1 MEYLRTLL
9 SRVSDN
15 SINMNFSENLPEMVE
30 HGKGKTNNKMS
41 IKQTGV
47 LESTDIN
54 TLLQIKTVFT
64 NMTIVALG
72 EL

>member
-1 MEYLRTLL
+1 
-9 SRVSDN
+9 
-15 SINMNFSENLPEMVE
+15 
-30 HGKGKTNNKMS
+30 MS

-54 TLLQIKTVFT
+54 TILQIKTVFT
-64 NMTIVALG
+64 NMTIIALG

>member
-1 MEYLRTLL
+1 
-9 SRVSDN
+9 
-15 SINMNFSENLPEMVE
+15 MNFSENFDPKWSNTVKVKQTTL
-30 HGKGKTNNKMS
+30 NKMS

-64 NMTIVALG
+64 NMTIIALG

>member
-1 MEYLRTLL
+1 
-9 SRVSDN
+9 
-15 SINMNFSENLPEMVE
+15 MNFSENLPEMVE